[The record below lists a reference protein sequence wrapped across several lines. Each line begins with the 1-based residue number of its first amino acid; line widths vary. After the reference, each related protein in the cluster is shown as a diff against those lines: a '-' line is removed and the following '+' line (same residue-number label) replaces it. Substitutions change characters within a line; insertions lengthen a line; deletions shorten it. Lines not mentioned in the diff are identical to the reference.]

1 MIDGLI
7 FDATATTVQCRDLK
21 AMIEMLMGR
30 RNRGYKDHPA
40 STSNHPPHVKILENA
55 KENSH

>member
-55 KENSH
+55 K